1 MTTYRIEN
9 QSAQIIPYS
18 SEQDAA
24 VITGAERL
32 RSEADLA
39 NRAASW
45 PMARL
50 IEMWSNVPGVRPVK
64 RFQDRKTA
72 ITRIWRALNHAA
84 VSAPASGQE
93 AQPEIDGAPVIGSAQ
108 AVETE
113 PEPEQQPL
121 FAPQAAQSPD
131 VAPAK
136 APSTGEGDPSEE
148 V

>member
-1 MTTYRIEN
+1 
-9 QSAQIIPYS
+9 
-18 SEQDAA
+18 
-24 VITGAERL
+24 
-32 RSEADLA
+32 
-39 NRAASW
+39 
-45 PMARL
+45 MARL
-50 IEMWSNVPGVRPVK
+50 IEIWSNVPGVRPVK

-72 ITRIWRALNHAA
+72 ITRIWRALNKAA
-84 VSAPASGQE
+84 VSAPASAQE
-93 AQPEIDGAPVIGSAQ
+93 AQPEIDGAPVLGSAQ

-136 APSTGEGDPSEE
+136 APSTEKATRRKKLPIIATNVNGSRKGGKTAL